1 MFPTSGSESIT
12 WHLSLPSTFK
22 VYVFFSVDE
31 ILAFL
36 ELCAF
41 FVTAIFGALCVFRY
55 CKWWRQI
62 PLFFLG
68 STTPELSLTNLQPNE
83 NVGPY
88 VFLLTVFDT
97 SNQNDSAK
105 VAIMVNKA
113 INHVPGNL
121 VYIFVFFMIGKVLP

>member
-1 MFPTSGSESIT
+1 MYLIKIKFKGIVSYKWFRIDNLTSQLAVDFQGLCLFLRG
-12 WHLSLPSTFK
+12 WD
-22 VYVFFSVDE
+22 FS
-31 ILAFL
+31 F
-36 ELCAF
+36 
-41 FVTAIFGALCVFRY
+41 FGALCVFRY